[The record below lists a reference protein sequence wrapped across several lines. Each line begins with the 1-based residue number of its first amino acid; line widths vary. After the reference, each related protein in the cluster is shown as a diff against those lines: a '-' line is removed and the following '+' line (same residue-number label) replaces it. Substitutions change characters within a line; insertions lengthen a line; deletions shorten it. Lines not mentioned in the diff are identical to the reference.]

1 MMPMPFVHRSCSRLI
16 ALLTGIF
23 FSITAAAQVPVILRV
38 TAAEQS
44 DTNGCNFVREL
55 SRISYNAVMSGKAR
69 LWNSSAKDFQVYP
82 QSLASIE
89 KSTGVS
95 FKDQEVV
102 FLYEYWTNTG
112 DELKS
117 TTTGFLFSGK
127 SARGE
132 DVEFGYIEYQDLQ
145 SVFIQERVL
154 SNVNGNHNTS
164 LENLLLSKKF
174 NFQFLQFAGRVINN
188 VNDSRKI
195 RDEYIGAKRFNPGA
209 FTQNEVPQKSV
220 IWTLD
225 YSVDQAMKKSAEG
238 NKLLLAVQDYLKENE
253 EVFFNLGGDK
263 VPAAHTKA
271 KWKVTRI
278 EVEEL
283 WKKINNEVLFDPL
296 TLTIYVNDSA
306 LSTIP
311 YRDLLKMEI
320 KIEEIQFMDFLRL
333 KSFNFVIRKINQED
347 ILRSE
352 SYLYSK
358 ALLESDWNK
367 VSWWVNNAK

>member
-1 MMPMPFVHRSCSRLI
+1 MISLPTVHMSCLRLI
-16 ALLTGIF
+16 ALVSCIIF
-23 FSITAAAQVPVILRV
+23 AIKAGAQVPVILRV

-55 SRISYNAVMSGKAR
+55 SRISYDAVMSGKSR
-69 LWNSSAKDFQVYP
+69 LWNSSSKDFQVHP

-89 KSTGVS
+89 KSSGVS
-95 FKDQEVV
+95 FKEQEVI

-112 DELKS
+112 NEVKS

-127 SARGE
+127 SQRGE

-174 NFQFLQFAGRVINN
+174 NFQFLQFAGKVIDN

-195 RDEYIGAKRFNPGA
+195 RDEYIGGKRFNPGA
-209 FTQNEVPQKSV
+209 FTQNEVPQKLV
-220 IWTLD
+220 VWTLD

-238 NKLLLAVQDYLKENE
+238 NKLLLAVQDCLKENE

-263 VPAAHTKA
+263 IPAAHTKA

-311 YRDLLKMEI
+311 YRDLLKMEV

-333 KSFNFVIRKINQED
+333 KSFNFVIRKINQEE